1 MRFLES
7 IKAEDGRL
15 FHLDYHQKRLDRTL
29 RSIGCDVDYRLSRL
43 LKAPEHGLYR
53 CRILYDDK
61 EINAEYLPYTIRTFH
76 SLKAVIDDEIEYSHK
91 YADRERLDKLFTR
104 REDHDDV
111 VIVKD
116 GLLTDTTIANIALY
130 DGERWFTPARPLLQG
145 TTRARLLDEGS
156 LLEADISLESL
167 HRYQSTAIMNAMLG
181 FVQVKNGIISP
192 K

>member
-1 MRFLES
+1 MRFLET

-15 FHLDYHQKRLDRTL
+15 FHLDYHQKRLDQAL
-29 RSIGCDVDYRLSRL
+29 ISIGSDVDYRLSQL
-43 LKAPEHGLYR
+43 LKAPERGRYR
-53 CRILYDDK
+53 CRVLYDDNDLK
-61 EINAEYLPYTIRTFH
+61 VEYLPYATRTFH
-76 SLKAVIDDEIEYSHK
+76 SLKAVFDDEIEYSYK
-91 YADRERLDKLFTR
+91 YADRERLDKIFSKR
-104 REDHDDV
+104 GSHDDV

-116 GLLTDTTIANIALY
+116 GLLTDTTIANIAFY
-130 DGERWFTPARPLLQG
+130 DGEQWFTPARPLLQG

-167 HRYQSTAIMNAMLG
+167 YHYQATAIMNTMLG